1 MENVESQSI
10 FKNFADIVKSPDVML
25 AMSLMGILFTMIL
38 PLPPFLLD
46 ILLSMSIAVSFLVL
60 MISVYVKEPLDF
72 STFPTVLLITTLFRL
87 SLNVATTRSILLD
100 APKGN
105 ISTVI
110 QSFGNFVVG
119 GNYFVG
125 FVIFAIL
132 VIINFMVIT
141 KGAGR
146 VAEVG
151 ARFTLDAMPGKQMAI
166 DAELNAG
173 LIDRDEAKKR
183 RTAIEL
189 QADFYGAM
197 DGASKFVR
205 GDAIAGIIITAIN
218 IIVGLILGVVSYDMS
233 FSQSAEIFTLMTVGD
248 GLVSQIPA
256 LVISTAAGI
265 IVTRTGEKDTGLSES
280 LGNQVLHYPRA
291 IQVCAGL
298 LIIMSLIP
306 GMPFLPFLLLGI
318 GLYFVSRYAKQVEDE
333 RIQSQAASSQL
344 DGEGGEAEE
353 DIESLLHIDTVA
365 IEVGVGLV
373 SLVDSH
379 QDGEVLERIVSTR
392 KQFAQEMGIVVPMVM
407 VRDNIQLKPGQ
418 YQILLKGNVIAQ
430 GNLMVDYLLAM
441 DPGDVMEPINGIPGK
456 EPAYDLDAIWIKKS
470 QKEEATFRGYTVVNN
485 STIIVTHLTKMIEE
499 QSASLLGRQEAQ
511 NLIDGMKE
519 EYPKVVE
526 EVIGGDRLTLGDVVK
541 VLQNLLEEKVSIRD
555 LLSIFESLADYCKHI
570 KNPEVLTRY
579 VRKAIGRG
587 IIKKYLT
594 EDESLLVV
602 TLDRAV
608 EDLLVS
614 GLQHRDD
621 GSTSLQIDPELA
633 QKILDNMA
641 QSLDAFQQTGTQP
654 IILCGSLIRWEIKK
668 LLMRFLPG
676 VVVLAFDEIPTGV
689 KTQSVNIIT
698 I

>member
-1 MENVESQSI
+1 MEHIEDKSG
-10 FKNFADIVKSPDVML
+10 FKNLADVMKSPDVML

-105 ISTVI
+105 ISNVI

-233 FSQSAEIFTLMTVGD
+233 FAQAAEIFTLMTVGD

-280 LGNQVLHYPRA
+280 LGNQVLNYPRA
-291 IQVCAGL
+291 LYVCSGL
-298 LIIMSLIP
+298 LIVMALIP
-306 GMPFLPFLLLGI
+306 GMPFLPFLTLGI
-318 GLYFVSRYAKQVEDE
+318 ALYFVSRYAKRIHEE
-333 RIQSQAASSQL
+333 R
-344 DGEGGEAEE
+344 
-353 DIESLLHIDTVA
+353 
-365 IEVGVGLV
+365 
-373 SLVDSH
+373 
-379 QDGEVLERIVSTR
+379 
-392 KQFAQEMGIVVPMVM
+392 
-407 VRDNIQLKPGQ
+407 
-418 YQILLKGNVIAQ
+418 
-430 GNLMVDYLLAM
+430 
-441 DPGDVMEPINGIPGK
+441 
-456 EPAYDLDAIWIKKS
+456 
-470 QKEEATFRGYTVVNN
+470 
-485 STIIVTHLTKMIEE
+485 
-499 QSASLLGRQEAQ
+499 
-511 NLIDGMKE
+511 
-519 EYPKVVE
+519 
-526 EVIGGDRLTLGDVVK
+526 
-541 VLQNLLEEKVSIRD
+541 
-555 LLSIFESLADYCKHI
+555 
-570 KNPEVLTRY
+570 
-579 VRKAIGRG
+579 
-587 IIKKYLT
+587 
-594 EDESLLVV
+594 
-602 TLDRAV
+602 
-608 EDLLVS
+608 
-614 GLQHRDD
+614 
-621 GSTSLQIDPELA
+621 
-633 QKILDNMA
+633 
-641 QSLDAFQQTGTQP
+641 
-654 IILCGSLIRWEIKK
+654 
-668 LLMRFLPG
+668 
-676 VVVLAFDEIPTGV
+676 
-689 KTQSVNIIT
+689 
-698 I
+698 

>member
-1 MENVESQSI
+1 M
-10 FKNFADIVKSPDVML
+10 
-25 AMSLMGILFTMIL
+25 
-38 PLPPFLLD
+38 
-46 ILLSMSIAVSFLVL
+46 
-60 MISVYVKEPLDF
+60 
-72 STFPTVLLITTLFRL
+72 
-87 SLNVATTRSILLD
+87 
-100 APKGN
+100 
-105 ISTVI
+105 
-110 QSFGNFVVG
+110 
-119 GNYFVG
+119 
-125 FVIFAIL
+125 
-132 VIINFMVIT
+132 
-141 KGAGR
+141 
-146 VAEVG
+146 
-151 ARFTLDAMPGKQMAI
+151 
-166 DAELNAG
+166 
-173 LIDRDEAKKR
+173 
-183 RTAIEL
+183 
-189 QADFYGAM
+189 
-197 DGASKFVR
+197 
-205 GDAIAGIIITAIN
+205 
-218 IIVGLILGVVSYDMS
+218 
-233 FSQSAEIFTLMTVGD
+233 
-248 GLVSQIPA
+248 
-256 LVISTAAGI
+256 
-265 IVTRTGEKDTGLSES
+265 
-280 LGNQVLHYPRA
+280 
-291 IQVCAGL
+291 
-298 LIIMSLIP
+298 
-306 GMPFLPFLLLGI
+306 
-318 GLYFVSRYAKQVEDE
+318 
-333 RIQSQAASSQL
+333 
-344 DGEGGEAEE
+344 
-353 DIESLLHIDTVA
+353 
-365 IEVGVGLV
+365 
-373 SLVDSH
+373 
-379 QDGEVLERIVSTR
+379 LERIVSTR

-441 DPGDVMEPINGIPGK
+441 DPGDVMEPINGVPGK

-526 EVIGGDRLTLGDVVK
+526 EVIGGDRLSLGDVVK

-555 LLSIFESLADYCKHI
+555 LLSIFESLADHCKHI

-594 EDESLLVV
+594 EDENLLVV

-689 KTQSVNIIT
+689 KTQSINIIT